1 MTSCIRIGAVVL
13 GVAWLAGCQRSSPG
27 VSDGSPPRTLTFNA
41 DIAPIVS
48 NRCAP
53 CHRPGEPVPFSL
65 VDYDDVR
72 AHAQDIASATRN
84 RRMPPWLPEAGYG
97 EFSNERRLTDSEIAV
112 IQQWVAEGTIEGDPA
127 ARPSPR
133 QWPVGWQ
140 LREPDLVLRM
150 PESYVL
156 PAAGSDVFRNFVIPV
171 PLSGTRYVRAMELRP
186 GNPRLV
192 HHASIGVDRMRLSRG
207 IDRADTEPGFAA
219 MPDDQVQNMFG
230 WTPGKTPFLETPDSA
245 WPLDKGSDLIL
256 QLHLLPSGKP
266 EVVDATIG
274 VFFSDTPPS
283 RVPILIKLES
293 RTIDIPAGRSDYIV
307 EDTYSLPV
315 DVDVLNVYPHAHY
328 LARDI
333 KGFATLPDGT
343 VKWLIWIKA
352 WDFRWQDQY
361 RYAAP
366 LFLPKGATLT
376 MRFTYDN
383 SAANPNNPHRPPQRV
398 KWGAHSS
405 DEMAVLWLETLPRRS
420 DDASMLLR
428 DYTQRGFQA
437 DLAGAQF
444 QVAVEPGDAAAHN
457 RLATKYLQ
465 VGRLDEA
472 TSQLQEALRLNPD
485 DAEAHSNLGSIFQ
498 TQGRLTDAMQ
508 HLRRA
513 VRLAP
518 GNDRVRFN
526 LGNALRAAGSV
537 DAAIQEFN
545 RAVAISPDNADAHFN
560 LGLALGSQGKL
571 GQAIAH
577 FRRVLEINPQNAD
590 AYLNLGIALR
600 LSDQRAAALDSVTEA
615 LRLRP
620 DFEGARKELSL
631 LQQPAGVKRS
641 P

>member
-1 MTSCIRIGAVVL
+1 ML
-13 GVAWLAGCQRSSPG
+13 GVASLMSCQRSSPD
-27 VSDGSPPRTLTFNA
+27 VADGSFAPRSLTFNGHV
-41 DIAPIVS
+41 APIVS
-48 NRCAP
+48 SRCAP
-53 CHRPGEPVPFSL
+53 CHRPGEPAPFSL
-65 VDYDDVR
+65 LDYEEVR
-72 AHAQDIASATRN
+72 AHAREIASATRS

-97 EFSNERRLTDSEIAV
+97 EFSNERRLTDNEIAV
-112 IQQWVAEGTIEGDPA
+112 IQQWVAEGAIEGDPA

-133 QWPVGWQ
+133 TWPVGWQ
-140 LREPDLVLRM
+140 IGEPDLVLKM

-156 PAAGSDVFRNFVIPV
+156 PAAGTDVFRNFVIPV
-171 PLSGTRYVRAMELRP
+171 PLSETRYVRAIELRP

-192 HHASIGVDRMRLSRG
+192 HHASIGVDRMRLSRN

-230 WTPGKTPFLETPDSA
+230 WTPGRTPVLESPDMA

-256 QLHLLPSGKP
+256 QLHVLPSGKP
-266 EVVDATIG
+266 EIVDATIG
-274 VFFSDTPPS
+274 VFFTDTPPS

-293 RTIDIPAGRSDYIV
+293 RTIDIPPGKSDYIV

-333 KGFATLPDGT
+333 KGVATLPDGT

-361 RYAAP
+361 RFATP
-366 LFLPKGATLT
+366 LFLPKGTALT

-383 SAANPNNPHRPPQRV
+383 SASNPNNPRRPPERV
-398 KWGAHSS
+398 KWGAQSA
-405 DEMAVLWLETLPRRS
+405 DEMAVLWLETLPRRGE
-420 DDASMLLR
+420 DASVLLR
-428 DYTQRGFQA
+428 DYVERGFQA
-437 DLAGAQF
+437 DIAGALL
-444 QVAVEPGDAAAHN
+444 QVQVDPGDAAAHN

-472 TSQLQEALRLNPD
+472 TVQLQEALRLNPD

-498 TQGRLTDAMQ
+498 LQGRLADAMQ
-508 HLRRA
+508 YLRRA
-513 VRLAP
+513 ARLAP

-526 LGNALRAAGSV
+526 LGNALRAAGSN
-537 DAAIQEFN
+537 DEAIREFN
-545 RAVAISPDNADAHFN
+545 RALSINPDNADAHFN
-560 LGLALGSQGKL
+560 VGLALGAQGRFV
-571 GQAIAH
+571 QAIAH
-577 FRRVLEINPQNAD
+577 FRRVLDINPQNAD
-590 AYLNLGIALR
+590 AHLNLGVALR
-600 LSDQRAAALDSVTEA
+600 LSGQRAAALDSVTEA

-620 DFEGARKELSL
+620 DSQGARQELSL
-631 LQQPAGVKRS
+631 LKTAKRPSRS